1 MYIVILAGGSG
12 TRFWPLSRAARPKQ
26 LISIT
31 GDRSMLQRTVERVLP
46 LHPKR
51 ILIITNHLQADET
64 ERQMQS
70 YDLVPI
76 DVIAEP
82 AARNTAPAIGL
93 AAALIAARDPFG
105 IMAVLPADHF
115 IKNETMLRDTLV
127 FAGQSARNGFLV
139 TLGIQ
144 PSRPET
150 GYGYIEAMMD
160 SANEGDKQGH
170 GHANGPFP
178 VRRFVEKPPL
188 AEALRYLEEG
198 NFFWNSGMFI
208 WRADTILGE
217 MGTFMPALHEKLL
230 QLMRANAVSGLS
242 GLKEQIASLYED
254 IESVSIDY
262 GVMEKSA
269 LVQMVPVEMGWSD
282 VGSWSALPEVIEPD
296 RDGTVCVNAAGHIAV
311 DSSDCL
317 IYADGRMV
325 ATVGVHNVVIVST
338 PDAILVCH
346 RERCQDVKKVV
357 EQLGV
362 AGLTAYL

>member
-46 LHPKR
+46 LNPKR

-64 ERQMQS
+64 ERQMKL
-70 YDLVPI
+70 YDSVPI

-93 AAALIAARDPFG
+93 AAALIAAHDPSG

-115 IKNETMLRDTLV
+115 IKNEKMLRDTLV
-127 FAGQSARNGFLV
+127 FAGQAAKDGFLV
-139 TLGIQ
+139 TLGIL

-150 GYGYIEAMMD
+150 GYGYIEAGMD
-160 SANEGDKQGH
+160 ALSEGNGQGD
-170 GHANGPFP
+170 GRGPFP
-178 VRRFVEKPPL
+178 VKRFIEKPPM

-208 WRADTILGE
+208 WRADKILEE
-217 MGTFMPALHEKLL
+217 METFMPALHKKLVL
-230 QLMRANAVSGLS
+230 LIPTRDSWKHAI
-242 GLKEQIASLYED
+242 LKEQIAALYQD

-262 GVMEKSA
+262 GVMEKSSRV
-269 LVQMVPVEMGWSD
+269 LMVPVEMGWSD

-296 RDGTVCVNAAGHIAV
+296 SDGTVCVNAAGHIAV

-325 ATVGVHNVVIVST
+325 ATVGVHNIVIVST
-338 PDAILVCH
+338 PDAILVCD
-346 RERCQDVKKVV
+346 REHCQDVKKVV
-357 EQLGV
+357 ERLRT
-362 AGLTAYL
+362 AGMNAYL